1 MAQYHTTTKVIQ
13 SVQLSR
19 FRGMSGPDAGNT
31 NPVFYAGYVFFEK
44 ERVAVGKEKS
54 EARRKMEELYPRGVD
69 VEKGSH
75 RKGYYGADG
84 VATESFGTSSSGGV
98 AA

>member
-1 MAQYHTTTKVIQ
+1 
-13 SVQLSR
+13 
-19 FRGMSGPDAGNT
+19 MSGADAGNT

-44 ERVAVGKEKS
+44 ERVAKGEPKS
-54 EARRKMEELYPRGVD
+54 EKRIKMEEVYPRGID

-75 RKGYYGADG
+75 RKGFFG
-84 VATESFGTSSSGGV
+84 VEDVASSANGGV